1 MTNDLSAY
9 PNEELERRYISNE
22 YLLHNM
28 EIKTTIKPIS
38 FILIFFK
45 FWTKLI
51 QKQTAVTSNIAPVEF
66 SLAKDTAIAGLQI
79 V

>member
-1 MTNDLSAY
+1 
-9 PNEELERRYISNE
+9 
-22 YLLHNM
+22 M
-28 EIKTTIKPIS
+28 EIKITIKPTS

-51 QKQTAVTSNIAPVEF
+51 QKQTAVTSNIVPVELDF
-66 SLAKDTAIAGLQI
+66 SLAKDTAIVGLQI

>member
-28 EIKTTIKPIS
+28 EIKITIKPVS

-45 FWTKLI
+45 FL
-51 QKQTAVTSNIAPVEF
+51 
-66 SLAKDTAIAGLQI
+66 D
-79 V
+79 